1 MGKPSVM
8 PPTVFRRGDVMPP
21 TMGRPF
27 VVSSTVFRS
36 LRASVLCISKTDGL
50 AYPPRSPPPPPPFP
64 LLFPPPPPRS
74 PAILIFVEEMSK
86 VAKMSRK
93 AKFLQEVKMNVPP
106 LQPQFRRSQYMFRKN
121 DENLFLVLWLSVT
134 SERILPDR

>member
-1 MGKPSVM
+1 M

-50 AYPPRSPPPPPPFP
+50 AYPPRSPPPPFP

-74 PAILIFVEEMSK
+74 PAILIFFEEMSK

-93 AKFLQEVKMNVPP
+93 AKFLTRGKDERNAAPATV
-106 LQPQFRRSQYMFRKN
+106 RKISIYVQK
-121 DENLFLVLWLSVT
+121 E
-134 SERILPDR
+134 

>member
-36 LRASVLCISKTDGL
+36 LRASVLCISTTDRL
-50 AYPPRSPPPPPPFP
+50 AYPPRSPPPPFP

-74 PAILIFVEEMSK
+74 PAILIFVWRNVESCK
-86 VAKMSRK
+86 KMSRN
-93 AKFLQEVKMNVPP
+93 AKFLQEVKMNVTL
-106 LQPQFRRSQYMFRKN
+106 LQPQFGRYQYMF
-121 DENLFLVLWLSVT
+121 
-134 SERILPDR
+134 